1 MRWYIAIFLFVVSG
15 VLLAQVTQPKKEQK
29 YKRNILQIRNPKT
42 NASTNKP
49 SVSKNSTLQKN
60 TESSDTLQREILPFD
75 PIREP
80 VPPAEPR
87 FDDDTATVSVVRVS
101 EYLQIDCVWV
111 KSAEYYKTWSSSYIN
126 PYRKGASYI
135 KDTIYLT
142 LYDETKGQYWSK
154 PLEELLLTSPFGYR
168 WGRMHQGIDLNLRT
182 GTPIYSIFD
191 GIVRIAT
198 AGQGYGYYVV
208 VRHINGLETL
218 YAHMSK
224 LSVKVGQVVKAGEIL
239 GLGGSTGWSTGPH
252 LHLEV
257 LYAGNAFNP
266 LHIFEVNSKSEVPFV
281 RSKYFMLTPAHFRH
295 INTVFRQEYFHIV
308 KAGETLQSIAQK
320 YGLHP
325 NYLAAVN
332 RISLHTPLRVGQR
345 IRLR

>member
-1 MRWYIAIFLFVVSG
+1 MHWILTTLLVVSFNF
-15 VLLAQVTQPKKEQK
+15 LLAQPPKKEQK
-29 YKRNILQIRNPKT
+29 YKQNKLQIRNQSQKQKQQFKQAPPK
-42 NASTNKP
+42 A
-49 SVSKNSTLQKN
+49 TLQQSMV
-60 TESSDTLQREILPFD
+60 ESLDTLKKEAVPFN

-80 VPPAEPR
+80 KPPAEPR
-87 FDDDTATVSVVRVS
+87 FDDDTAEVSVVRVS

-111 KSAEYYKTWSSSYIN
+111 KSAEYYKTWSSVYIN
-126 PYRKGASYI
+126 PYRRDASTL
-135 KDTIYLT
+135 KDTIHLT
-142 LYDETKGQYWSK
+142 LYDEVKGQYWSK
-154 PLEELLLTSPFGYR
+154 PLDELLLTSPFGYR
-168 WGRMHQGIDLNLRT
+168 WGRMHQGIDLNLRI

-198 AGQGYGYYVV
+198 AGYGYGYHVV

-224 LSVKVGQVVKAGEIL
+224 LSVKVGQVVKAGELL

-266 LHIFEVNSKSEVPFV
+266 LLIFEVNPKSDVPFV
-281 RSKYFMLTPAHFRH
+281 RSKYFALTPAHFRH
-295 INTVFRQEYFHIV
+295 INTVVKREYFHV
-308 KAGETLQSIAQK
+308 VRAGETLQSIAQK
-320 YGLHP
+320 YGLGV
-325 NYLAAVN
+325 NYLAVVN
-332 RISLHTPLRVGQR
+332 RISVNTKLRPGQR